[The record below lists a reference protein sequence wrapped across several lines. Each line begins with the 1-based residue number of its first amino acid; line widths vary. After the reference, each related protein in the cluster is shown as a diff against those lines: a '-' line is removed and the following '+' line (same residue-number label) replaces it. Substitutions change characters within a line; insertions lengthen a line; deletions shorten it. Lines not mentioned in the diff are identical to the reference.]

1 MNFLNSLDER
11 YRLILCDIW
20 GCVHDGVQLYPGAA
34 GRLLQWRR
42 EGRTVVLITNAP
54 RTAEAVEQQL
64 GRIGLP
70 RDAWDGI
77 ATSGEAGISA
87 LRQIGRPVGFLGTA
101 ADRAILEAR
110 RVDISDSDDF
120 TDLACTGLDEQRPN
134 VDQYAKQ
141 LTDWVARGVLMHCL
155 NPDRLVIRGGV
166 PEACAGAIADVYET
180 LGGRVGWYGKPHE
193 AIYEHALHLAGDL
206 PPGAVLAIGDGL
218 HTDVLGAARMGFDCV
233 FVTGGIHAGEPFP
246 PDFGRQN
253 GLGDWQPVAVVDS
266 LG

>member
-1 MNFLNSLDER
+1 MTSLEALDER
-11 YRLILCDIW
+11 YRVILCDIW
-20 GCVHDGVQLYPGAA
+20 GCVHDGVSLYPGAA
-34 GRLLQWRR
+34 DRLHQWRG

-77 ATSGEAGISA
+77 ATSGEAGIAA
-87 LRQIGRPVGFLGTA
+87 LKELARPVGFLGTA
-101 ADRAILEAR
+101 ADRAILEAKQ
-110 RVDISDSDDF
+110 VAIADGESF
-120 TDLACTGLDEQRPN
+120 TDLACTGLEESRPHADLYAEQL
-134 VDQYAKQ
+134 AE
-141 LTDWVARGVLMHCL
+141 WVARDVLMHCL

-166 PEACAGAIADVYET
+166 PEACAGAIADVYEA
-180 LGGRVGWYGKPHE
+180 LDGRVAWYGKPHN
-193 AIYEHALHLAGDL
+193 AIYEHALHLAGN
-206 PPGAVLAIGDGL
+206 PAPGAVLAIGDSL
-218 HTDVLGAARMGFDCV
+218 HTDILGAARMGFECV

-246 PDFGRQN
+246 PDFGPQN